1 MKGQT
6 LTTRRTPL
14 KTVFSVLTAFMIAV
28 VLLPFMKP
36 QKAEAAT
43 NYSLWVMGKQVTS
56 ENMSNILGNDAFSYD
71 YGRNTLY
78 VNAYTYYTYETRY
91 KEIEIWDPIA
101 GFLGYDYEPYE
112 VSIPH
117 KGYTFNID
125 SNNNIIR
132 SYIPDL
138 KIVIN
143 DNITFNNSNINYK
156 DYAPINISEN
166 NNTISGN
173 GSLKLYNANGNAL
186 FIGTGNSLTF
196 DNMYANLEGMNAVS
210 NGGTITFTNSVVSF
224 KGYQNIFSK
233 AGKIVYN
240 ESHLDYTSGAKTVNG
255 KFVDANGNP
264 VLEAKIVKGSGIIT
278 YDGIKVCGKEVNS
291 ANKDD
296 IMGGGEFS
304 YDPDTK
310 TLNIKKTFNK
320 VIDGYPSVIENTGI
334 DGLIINTTGTNCT
347 LSNQSDDYSSPCISI
362 SRNTTFKGNRLIVN
376 GNIYGIKVN
385 GSAALTFSSPAN
397 AYANDYGIFGSSS
410 ASVVFNGNPITAT
423 GEIAAVKGFK
433 TITIS
438 DSVAVRDMAYY
449 ISNGIRAGRR
459 SSSPYATSVTFIK
472 NESYDLWVNG
482 QQVRT
487 SNINDILG
495 DGTSDSH
502 PFGTMWFSPSSQIN
516 MLVLDANG
524 RELNVN
530 SITSSIPNFAIV
542 VMSDTKLVPNS
553 PTASQ
558 IVLNTNTRINGDAKL
573 TVNNISAYN
582 CNVTLDRIENLS
594 VGDPSK
600 SSSSFLVVYGTGNI
614 SFEDSNVY
622 VNGAVRSEKGYINF
636 DKSYIA
642 APQDTVVKAYKS
654 GRFNDKN
661 AVCVGDSLA
670 HEIKIYKEGT
680 KPEFK
685 TNSMTLGG
693 SISLNF
699 YTDLSKLP
707 STRYADSYVEFVVNG
722 KKQTAKFDPNK
733 MNKAKT
739 YYGFNCK
746 LNSIS
751 MADPINA
758 TLYYYDSNGNKQ
770 SITTTSSAE
779 DYLRKFNEQ
788 LDGGTKT
795 WDLIKGINDYGYY
808 MQQYLSGLKTTTW
821 KLGVDHK
828 AMEKAFATH
837 AFYTGNKSTYISE
850 LKGMAK
856 SFGTNKNIQKVNY
869 SLVLDSDTSINFKF
883 KKADGYNGKFT
894 VTVDGKS
901 ATPKKLSDG
910 RFQVSVTGIPAHKLN
925 EPHTV
930 KVTTDSGTTTY
941 KASALSY
948 IYECINKPNSDSEY
962 DAMSAMYEY
971 YKAAVAY
978 NA

>member
-6 LTTRRTPL
+6 LTPRRTPL
-14 KTVFSVLTAFMIAV
+14 KTVFSVLTAVMIAV

-43 NYSLWVMGKQVTS
+43 TYKLWIMGTQVTS
-56 ENMSNILGNDAFSYD
+56 TNENDITGGSTDAKFTFDHNTNTVHVTARGN
-71 YGRNTLY
+71 TTPVLY
-78 VNAYTYYTYETRY
+78 VETGSMEAPAIFRSYMDEVTLSIDCKNIKFVSQNA
-91 KEIEIWDPIA
+91 D
-101 GFLGYDYEPYE
+101 
-112 VSIPH
+112 VSPFFVYGKLTITGDG
-117 KGYTFNID
+117 KLEID
-125 SNNNIIR
+125 SVTSCICVQSFTADHANISLKGTIGIDNYGDYTDNIIFNSSTITADLSDYFIDNYLEDKYYWHYELKFYDCHISDPANGGLTWNYGPEVTSR
-132 SYIPDL
+132 KISTMKYYI
-138 KIVIN
+138 K
-143 DNITFNNSNINYK
+143 NSNGVRMN
-156 DYAPINISEN
+156 DF
-166 NNTISGN
+166 TISPD
-173 GSLKLYNANGNAL
+173 
-186 FIGTGNSLTF
+186 TPP
-196 DNMYANLEGMNAVS
+196 V
-210 NGGTITFTNSVVSF
+210 
-224 KGYQNIFSK
+224 
-233 AGKIVYN
+233 
-240 ESHLDYTSGAKTVNG
+240 TV
-255 KFVDANGNP
+255 
-264 VLEAKIVKGSGIIT
+264 

-310 TLNIKKTFNK
+310 TLNIKKSFNK

-410 ASVVFNGNPITAT
+410 ASVTFNGSPITAE

-459 SSSPYATSVTFIK
+459 SSSPYATSVTFVK

-502 PFGTMWFSPSSQIN
+502 PFGTMWFAPSSLTN

-530 SITSSIPNFAIV
+530 KITSRIPNLAIV
-542 VMSDTKLVPNS
+542 VMSDTNLVPNS
-553 PTASQ
+553 PTVGQ
-558 IVLNTNTRINGDAKL
+558 IDLYKNTRITGEGKL

-582 CNVTLDRIENLS
+582 CNISIEGIDNLA

-600 SSSSFLVVYGTGNI
+600 SSSSFLVVNGTGNI
-614 SFEDSNVY
+614 SIEDSNVY
-622 VNGAVRSEKGYINF
+622 VKGALRSENGYINF

-642 APQDTVVKAYKS
+642 APQDAVVKSYKS
-654 GRFNDKN
+654 SSYNYKN
-661 AVCVGDSLA
+661 AVCIGDELA
-670 HEIKIYKEGT
+670 HQIRIYREGT

-751 MADPINA
+751 MADPVTAI
-758 TLYYYDSNGNKQ
+758 LYYYDSNGNKQ
-770 SITTTSSAE
+770 CITTTSSAE

-856 SFGTNKNIQKVNY
+856 SFGSNKNIQKVNY

-901 ATPKKLSDG
+901 ATPKKLTDG